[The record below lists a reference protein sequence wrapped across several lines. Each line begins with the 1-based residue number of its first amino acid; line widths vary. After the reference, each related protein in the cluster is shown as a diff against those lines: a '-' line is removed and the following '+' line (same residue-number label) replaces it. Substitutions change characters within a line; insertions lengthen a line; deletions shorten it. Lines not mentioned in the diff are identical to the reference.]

1 MSSVNDS
8 PNHLMMLDAIS
19 RGMKSVGKIAK
30 VTRLDKAL
38 VEMVVNGLVSQH
50 LVVIAE
56 WKDFFGGKK
65 ERNND

>member
-1 MSSVNDS
+1 
-8 PNHLMMLDAIS
+8 
-19 RGMKSVGKIAK
+19 MKSVGKIAK

-38 VEMVVNGLVSQH
+38 VEMVVNGLVSQR

-56 WKDFFGGKK
+56 WKGLFGGKK